1 MIKRWLLGCAA
12 CAALW
17 PLAHAD
23 GRFWAAGPGAPP
35 PLGVAPPPLS
45 GGYGAQ
51 AAPYGVRPYGERP
64 YGERPYGER
73 PYGEQPYGEQP
84 YGQQPYA
91 RWGREDGR
99 DAWRGRWQQGWRG
112 ARAGYGFG
120 ADGPRRRGDAGRW
133 RGEDRY
139 RR

>member
-1 MIKRWLLGCAA
+1 MIKRWLLGCVA

-45 GGYGAQ
+45 DGYGAQ
-51 AAPYGVRPYGERP
+51 AAPYGVRPYGERS
-64 YGERPYGER
+64 
-73 PYGEQPYGEQP
+73 YGEQPHGE
-84 YGQQPYA
+84 QPYA
-91 RWGREDGR
+91 RWRRQDGRE
-99 DAWRGRWQQGWRG
+99 AWRGRWQQGWRG
-112 ARAGYGFG
+112 ARAGYWPGG
-120 ADGPRRRGDAGRW
+120 DGRRWGGDAARW
-133 RGEDRY
+133 GGDDSS